1 MIKLTGLVV
10 TETGEIPVE
19 ELDEVSKDCFEKLRY
34 LSSLESEKK
43 NLLAVLTKAKKAYIE
58 ELKREVLRS
67 KSGLEI

>member
-1 MIKLTGLVV
+1 LTGFVV
-10 TETGEIPVE
+10 TENGEIPLE
-19 ELDEVSKDCFEKLRY
+19 ELDEVSKEFFEKLRY
-34 LSSLESEKK
+34 LSSLETEKK